1 MAAWGWLH
9 HGVNCKIL
17 IFKDKINM
25 FIACYR
31 SFVYK

>member
-1 MAAWGWLH
+1 MAAWGWL
-9 HGVNCKIL
+9 NCKIL